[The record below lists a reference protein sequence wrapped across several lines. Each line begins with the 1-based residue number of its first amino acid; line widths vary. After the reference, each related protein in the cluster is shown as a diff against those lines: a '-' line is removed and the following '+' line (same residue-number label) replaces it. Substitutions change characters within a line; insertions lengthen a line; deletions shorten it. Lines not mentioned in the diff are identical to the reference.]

1 MPWRAAKYISMQ
13 PLTLCT
19 DRPKPAVDSR
29 FLFTLPG
36 VPRLSMSTF
45 MGRLARARIPRRMR
59 PSLWTFVAKRLGID
73 ATTVPGNL
81 HDYPNFLA
89 LFTRPLKDDARPL
102 PEVSGWLS
110 PADGRL
116 VAHSTVTA
124 EGSWVIKGTPY
135 STAELLPDGELQ
147 GLLGYQALQ
156 IYLSPKDYHR
166 FHAPCDLEI
175 LRAVVEPGDLQPVD
189 PSLIR
194 RSMRVLVTNRRILL
208 HCRTADGTPFALLYV
223 GALNVGGMRFPFDTT
238 LGQGPWIHSS
248 RIYDPPPSLQ
258 AGDEMGRFEF
268 GSTVVVFAPPGLRS
282 LAELDGQTLAR
293 TLLLA
298 APQGPE
304 TTRDLSSA

>member
-1 MPWRAAKYISMQ
+1 
-13 PLTLCT
+13 
-19 DRPKPAVDSR
+19 
-29 FLFTLPG
+29 
-36 VPRLSMSTF
+36 
-45 MGRLARARIPRRMR
+45 MGRLARARIPRWLR

-73 ATTVPGNL
+73 AATVPGDL
-81 HDYPNFLA
+81 HDYPTFLA
-89 LFTRPLKDDARPL
+89 LFTRPLGPSARPL
-102 PEVSGWLS
+102 PESSCWLS

-135 STAELLPDGELQ
+135 STAELLPDGELD

-166 FHAPCDLEI
+166 FHAPCDLQI

-208 HCRTADGTPFALLYV
+208 HCRTSDGTPFALMFV
-223 GALNVGGMRFPFDTT
+223 GALNVGGMTFPFDTT
-238 LGQGPWIHSS
+238 LGQGPWVRTS
-248 RIYDPPPSLQ
+248 RIYDPRHRLA

-268 GSTVVVFAPPGLRS
+268 GSTVVVFAPPELRC

-293 TLLLA
+293 TPLLA
-298 APQGPE
+298 NPQGPE
-304 TTRDLSSA
+304 TTRDTTSA